1 MLSFDEDSKELLYGW
16 HRIIGYEG
24 VNFTVKWV
32 VGVALVLSFCL
43 AGEPGI
49 CAQNPA
55 DSSSQT
61 KPGSNGQQAPS
72 NQKPAAA
79 PAQNANP
86 FPEDESTVP
95 VLPSKGVPDLPDGTY
110 DGKDGGRAA
119 LPSADK
125 DPVASPENQQEGE
138 SSAVS
143 GFSSSLSGLDTLLP
157 GSDDEQPTGKH
168 GRKQDQVVPEHHE
181 TAAEDENVGK
191 YYLDNKD
198 WRAALSRFQS
208 AMVLDPENP
217 DVYWG
222 LAVAEQHLGRFAEA
236 RASYQKVVEYD
247 PGSRHAKDADKAL
260 KEPEIANA
268 KAVMQQSAEPGAAST
283 Q

>member
-1 MLSFDEDSKELLYGW
+1 
-16 HRIIGYEG
+16 
-24 VNFTVKWV
+24 VNLV
-32 VGVALVLSFCL
+32 VGVALILVCRL
-43 AGEPGI
+43 AGGPRI
-49 CAQNPA
+49 CGQAPA
-55 DSSSQT
+55 DAASQT
-61 KPGSNGQQAPS
+61 KPGDKGQSAPS
-72 NQKPAAA
+72 DQKPAAA
-79 PAQNANP
+79 PSQNANP

-95 VLPSKGVPDLPDGTY
+95 VLPSKGAPDLPAGAYDGT
-110 DGKDGGRAA
+110 DGGRAA
-119 LPSADK
+119 LPIADK
-125 DPVASPENQQEGE
+125 DPVASPENEQEGE

-157 GSDDEQPTGKH
+157 GSDDEQPAGKH
-168 GRKQDQVVPEHHE
+168 GRKQGQVVPEHHE
-181 TAAEDENVGK
+181 TPAEDENVGK

-236 RASYQKVVEYD
+236 RANYQKVVEYD

-268 KAVMQQSAEPGAAST
+268 KEQGSGGRDQGAVGVAR
-283 Q
+283 